1 MPLVRSLSK
10 GTRELEKAATGIVPA
25 VEEVLVAAEKVNKP
39 KAPEVIPGP
48 GFRIKVSFERI
59 DAQLMAQFA
68 AFDTPDVSDLLN
80 RMSSA
85 VPAIRCLTSPEHKLV
100 GPACTVKVHPA
111 DNLMVHKSLDI
122 AHPGDVIVIDAGG
135 TGVNATLGNL
145 VCAKAQHL
153 GIAGFV
159 IDGYVRDLP
168 KILPLDFPVFARGA
182 TTTGPGH
189 SGPGEINYPI
199 SCGGVVV
206 NPGDVVVADA
216 AGVVFVPREYA
227 EEMLERLAEFAKKNR
242 DYFAAIQRGNFSNQ
256 WVSDTID
263 ASGCPITP

>member
-1 MPLVRSLSK
+1 MTLQ
-10 GTRELEKAATGIVPA
+10 
-25 VEEVLVAAEKVNKP
+25 KVNKP
-39 KAPEVIPGP
+39 KAKEVIPGP
-48 GFRIKVSFERI
+48 GFRIKLAFDRL
-59 DAQLMAQFA
+59 DAGLMAQFA
-68 AFDTPDVSDLLN
+68 SFDTPDVSDLLN

-85 VPAIRCLTSPEHKLV
+85 VPAIHCLTSREHKLA
-100 GPACTVKVHPA
+100 GPACTVRVHPA

-122 AHPGDVIVIDAGG
+122 AKPGDVIVIDAGG
-135 TGVNATLGNL
+135 TSVNATLGNL

-189 SGPGEINYPI
+189 RGPGEINYAI
-199 SCGGVVV
+199 NCGGVVV

-216 AGVVFVPREYA
+216 AGVVFVPRDHA
-227 EEMLERLAEFAKKNR
+227 EGILESLADFSTKNR

-256 WVSDTID
+256 WVTDAID
-263 ASGCPITP
+263 ELGPLITP

>member
-1 MPLVRSLSK
+1 
-10 GTRELEKAATGIVPA
+10 
-25 VEEVLVAAEKVNKP
+25 VAPEKVNKP
-39 KAPEVIPGP
+39 KAKEVIPGP
-48 GFRIKVSFERI
+48 GFRIKVSFERL

-68 AFDTPDVSDLLN
+68 PFDTPDVSDLLN

-85 VPAIRCLTSPEHKLV
+85 APAIHCLTSLKHKLV
-100 GPACTVKVHPA
+100 GP

-122 AHPGDVIVIDAGG
+122 AQPGDVIVIDAGG
-135 TGVNATLGNL
+135 TSVNATLGNL

-153 GIAGFV
+153 GIAGFI

-189 SGPGEINYPI
+189 RGPGEINYAI
-199 SCGGVVV
+199 NCGGVVV

-216 AGVVFVPREYA
+216 AGVVFVPRDHA
-227 EEMLERLAEFAKKNR
+227 EDILERLADFAKKNR
-242 DYFAAIQRGNFSNQ
+242 DYFAAIQKGNFSNQ
-256 WVSDTID
+256 WVSDAID
-263 ASGCPITP
+263 ESGCLITP